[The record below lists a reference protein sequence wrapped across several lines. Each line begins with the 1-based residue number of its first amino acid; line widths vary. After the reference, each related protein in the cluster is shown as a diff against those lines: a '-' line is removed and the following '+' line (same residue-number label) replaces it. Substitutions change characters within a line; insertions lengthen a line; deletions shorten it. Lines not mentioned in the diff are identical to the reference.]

1 MPERSLSI
9 DPENLSAGDAHR
21 HGHAQFLAGKDEE
34 TNGPAHCPLPPKLF
48 PPWLLSEGRYFLEL
62 HPLARVRARESFDAF
77 GELASVAG
85 RSESPFSAFAGRDK
99 LGGKE

>member
-1 MPERSLSI
+1 MDAWTFMVDRSRKFVSRRCAPARSRAI
-9 DPENLSAGDAHR
+9 
-21 HGHAQFLAGKDEE
+21 LAGKDDE

-48 PPWLLSEGRYFLEL
+48 PPWLLLEGRYFLEL

-77 GELASVAG
+77 GVLAG
-85 RSESPFSAFAGRDK
+85 RPGKPFSAFAGRDK